1 MTELRRRIL
10 DPDISA
16 QERDI
21 LCEASFGKPF
31 SEAVHEMRLDDL
43 TEGVE
48 AGDYFIL
55 SVSGVND
62 MSMTCD
68 FNPCAFEV
76 SFGFA
81 RPYALNEL
89 RMMSMLY
96 TVDPPAITANDMYR
110 STNVRFY
117 ATLYGTDAFK
127 WAVTQIKKLQ
137 TQFRI

>member
-10 DPDISA
+10 DPDVSA
-16 QERDI
+16 AERDL

-43 TEGVE
+43 MEGVE

-62 MSMTCD
+62 VATACD
-68 FNPCAFEV
+68 FDLCAFEV

-81 RPYALNEL
+81 RSYDLNEL
-89 RMMSMLY
+89 RIMSMLY
-96 TVDPPAITANDMYR
+96 AVDPPVITANDMYR
-110 STNVRFY
+110 LTNVRFY
-117 ATLYGTDAFK
+117 ATLYGADAFK
-127 WAVTQIKKLQ
+127 WAVTQIRKLQ

>member
-43 TEGVE
+43 MEGVE

-62 MSMTCD
+62 ASMSCD

-76 SFGFA
+76 SFGFV
-81 RPYALNEL
+81 RPYNPNEL

-96 TVDPPAITANDMYR
+96 TVDPPVIMANDMYR
-110 STNVRFY
+110 SMNVRFY
-117 ATLYGTDAFK
+117 ATLYGADAFE

>member
-1 MTELRRRIL
+1 MTELYRRIL
-10 DPDISA
+10 NPDISA
-16 QERDI
+16 AERDI

-31 SEAVHEMRLDDL
+31 SEAVYEMRLDDL

-48 AGDYFIL
+48 ARDYFIL

-62 MSMTCD
+62 VSMACD

-81 RPYALNEL
+81 GPYDLNEL

-96 TVDPPAITANDMYR
+96 AIDPPVITANDMYR
-110 STNVRFY
+110 LTNVRFY
-117 ATLYGTDAFK
+117 ATLYGADAFK
-127 WAVTQIKKLQ
+127 WAVAQIRKLQ
-137 TQFRI
+137 RMV